1 MTRIGCRAH
10 DYGKLPAAA
19 LAATLR
25 AKGYNAAQ
33 LAMPRAIAGIEDF
46 AHITDKQLAEIRTA
60 FAAQDVEISVLS
72 CYQDLSAPDAD
83 ARRTAVDTVK
93 RTLGYA
99 KVLGAKMVGSE
110 TAWGAC
116 TDEEKAVRRPLM
128 LDSIARI
135 TEEAA
140 RLNVA
145 FAVESVDV
153 HPLCT
158 PELLRTVLDT
168 AADIQHCKV
177 IFDPVNLFCAKD
189 GQDKAY
195 QTAHWSRWL
204 EVIGSQLG
212 AVHVKDCRIEADGSK
227 TLLPLGAG
235 DMDYSAIRAF
245 LANRAPAAPLLR
257 DEVIL
262 PADTADVRYL
272 RRMTDTV

>member
-46 AHITDKQLAEIRTA
+46 SHITDKQLAEIRTA

-83 ARRTAVDTVK
+83 TRRTAVDTVK
-93 RTLGYA
+93 RTLGCA
-99 KVLGAKMVGSE
+99 KLLGAKMVGSE

-140 RLNVA
+140 RLNVV

-177 IFDPVNLFCAKD
+177 ILTPSTCSVPRTGRTKRTRLPTGAAGWRSSAVSSVPYTSRTAASRRTAAKRCCRWARAIWIILPFAPSWRTVRPQHRCCAMRLFCPPTPPMC
-189 GQDKAY
+189 G
-195 QTAHWSRWL
+195 
-204 EVIGSQLG
+204 I
-212 AVHVKDCRIEADGSK
+212 C
-227 TLLPLGAG
+227 AG
-235 DMDYSAIRAF
+235 
-245 LANRAPAAPLLR
+245 
-257 DEVIL
+257 
-262 PADTADVRYL
+262 
-272 RRMTDTV
+272 

>member
-10 DYGKLPAAA
+10 DYGKLPAAE
-19 LAATLR
+19 LAAVLH
-25 AKGYNAAQ
+25 AKGYTGAQ
-33 LAMPRAIAGIEDF
+33 LAMPRGIAGIADF
-46 AHITDKQLAEIRTA
+46 AHITGEQLAEIRTA

-83 ARRTAVDTVK
+83 ARRAAVDAVK

-135 TEEAA
+135 IEEAA
-140 RLNVA
+140 RLNVV

-189 GQDKAY
+189 G
-195 QTAHWSRWL
+195 
-204 EVIGSQLG
+204 
-212 AVHVKDCRIEADGSK
+212 RIEADGSK

-262 PADTADVRYL
+262 PADTADARYL

>member
-1 MTRIGCRAH
+1 MIRIGCRAH
-10 DYGKLPAAA
+10 DYGKHTPVQ
-19 LAATLR
+19 LAHILHTA
-25 AKGYNAAQ
+25 GYTGAQ
-33 LAMPRAIAGIEDF
+33 LAMPRAIEGIEDF
-46 AHITDKQLAEIRTA
+46 ASVTDAQLSAIFQAFDTEDIEIT
-60 FAAQDVEISVLS
+60 VLS
-72 CYQDLSAPDAD
+72 CYMDLSAPDEP
-83 ARRTAVDTVK
+83 ARLAGVENVK
-93 RTLGYA
+93 RCLRYA
-99 KVLGAKMVGSE
+99 KQVGARMVGSE
-110 TAWGAC
+110 TSWTALS
-116 TDEEKAVRRPLM
+116 DEEKALRRPLM

-140 RLNVA
+140 RLNVV

-168 AADIQHCKV
+168 AADTQHCKV

-257 DEVIL
+257 DEVVL

>member
-1 MTRIGCRAH
+1 MIRIGCRAH
-10 DYGKLPAAA
+10 DYGKHTPVQ
-19 LAATLR
+19 LAHILHTA
-25 AKGYNAAQ
+25 GYTGAQ
-33 LAMPRAIAGIEDF
+33 LAMPRAIEGIEDF
-46 AHITDKQLAEIRTA
+46 ASVTDAQLSAIFQAFDTEDIEIT
-60 FAAQDVEISVLS
+60 VLS
-72 CYQDLSAPDAD
+72 CYMDLSAPDEPTRLAG
-83 ARRTAVDTVK
+83 VENVK
-93 RTLGYA
+93 RCLRYA
-99 KVLGAKMVGSE
+99 KQVSARMVGSE
-110 TAWGAC
+110 TSWTALS
-116 TDEEKAVRRPLM
+116 DEEKALRRPLM

-140 RLNVA
+140 RLNVV

-158 PELLRTVLDT
+158 PELLCTVLDT

-235 DMDYSAIRAF
+235 DMDFSAIRAF

>member
-10 DYGKLPAAA
+10 DYGKLPAVA

-83 ARRTAVDTVK
+83 ARRTAVDAVK

-99 KVLGAKMVGSE
+99 KMLGAKMVGSE

-116 TDEEKAVRRPLM
+116 TDEEKAARRPLM

-140 RLNVA
+140 RLNVV
-145 FAVESVDV
+145 FAVESVDI

-158 PELLRTVLDT
+158 PELLRTVPRTGRTKRTRLPTGAAGWRSSAVSSVPYTSRT
-168 AADIQHCKV
+168 AASRRTAAKRCCRWARAIWIILPFAPSWRTVRPQHRCCAMR
-177 IFDPVNLFCAKD
+177 LFCPPTPPMC
-189 GQDKAY
+189 G
-195 QTAHWSRWL
+195 
-204 EVIGSQLG
+204 I
-212 AVHVKDCRIEADGSK
+212 C
-227 TLLPLGAG
+227 AG
-235 DMDYSAIRAF
+235 
-245 LANRAPAAPLLR
+245 
-257 DEVIL
+257 
-262 PADTADVRYL
+262 
-272 RRMTDTV
+272 

>member
-83 ARRTAVDTVK
+83 TRRTAVDTVK
-93 RTLGYA
+93 RTLGCA
-99 KVLGAKMVGSE
+99 KLLGAKMVGSE

-128 LDSIARI
+128 LDSIARNRGWN
-135 TEEAA
+135 EEAA
-140 RLNVA
+140 RKQLVQIFEA
-145 FAVESVDV
+145 LGHT
-153 HPLCT
+153 HPL
-158 PELLRTVLDT
+158 TVQSRKRLSS
-168 AADIQHCKV
+168 I
-177 IFDPVNLFCAKD
+177 LF
-189 GQDKAY
+189 
-195 QTAHWSRWL
+195 S
-204 EVIGSQLG
+204 
-212 AVHVKDCRIEADGSK
+212 
-227 TLLPLGAG
+227 
-235 DMDYSAIRAF
+235 
-245 LANRAPAAPLLR
+245 
-257 DEVIL
+257 
-262 PADTADVRYL
+262 
-272 RRMTDTV
+272 

>member
-1 MTRIGCRAH
+1 MIRIGCRAH
-10 DYGKLPAAA
+10 DYGKHTPVQ
-19 LAATLR
+19 LAHILHTA
-25 AKGYNAAQ
+25 GYTGAQ
-33 LAMPRAIAGIEDF
+33 LAMPRAIEGIEDF
-46 AHITDKQLAEIRTA
+46 ASVTDAQLSAIFQAFDTEDIEIT
-60 FAAQDVEISVLS
+60 VLS
-72 CYQDLSAPDAD
+72 CYMDLSAPDEPTRLAG
-83 ARRTAVDTVK
+83 VENVK
-93 RTLGYA
+93 RCLRYA
-99 KVLGAKMVGSE
+99 KQVSARMVGSE
-110 TAWGAC
+110 TSWTALS
-116 TDEEKAVRRPLM
+116 DEEKALRRPLM

-140 RLNVA
+140 RLNVV

-212 AVHVKDCRIEADGSK
+212 AVHVKDCRIEAGRSK
-227 TLLPLGAG
+227 TLLPLGEG

>member
-46 AHITDKQLAEIRTA
+46 SHITDQQLAEIRTA

-83 ARRTAVDTVK
+83 IRRTAVDTVK
-93 RTLGYA
+93 RTLGCA

-116 TDEEKAVRRPLM
+116 TDEEKAARRPLM

-140 RLNVA
+140 RLNVV

-168 AADIQHCKV
+168 AADTQHCKV
-177 IFDPVNLFCAKD
+177 VFDPVNLFCAKD

-245 LANRAPAAPLLR
+245 LAHRCCAMRLFCPPTPPMCGICAG
-257 DEVIL
+257 
-262 PADTADVRYL
+262 
-272 RRMTDTV
+272 